1 MYVFRQRLNSR
12 RQTRSFRTQLYGSP
26 TVVFE
31 DKNSGAQLI
40 QDVRRESMLDVS
52 GAGPTSGQGP
62 ASIRLPRL
70 GPCEG
75 RVKLAQI

>member
-12 RQTRSFRTQLYGSP
+12 RQTRSFRTQLHGSP

-52 GAGPTSGQGP
+52 GAGPPSGQGP
-62 ASIRLPRL
+62 ASIRLPRP
-70 GPCEG
+70 G
-75 RVKLAQI
+75 LAKGK